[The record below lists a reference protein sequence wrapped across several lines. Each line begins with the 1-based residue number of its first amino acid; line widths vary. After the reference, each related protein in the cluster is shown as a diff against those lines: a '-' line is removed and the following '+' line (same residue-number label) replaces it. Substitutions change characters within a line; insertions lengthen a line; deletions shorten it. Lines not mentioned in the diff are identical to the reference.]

1 MSEPACL
8 SAIERIRSGKQLR
21 FEIEPETDPEEV

>member
-21 FEIEPETDPEEV
+21 FEIEPIPDED